1 MKYMKRYLFITLLIV
16 NSLTLTV
23 VFGQEVIPKA
33 MSIPQQLGNFISG
46 ASPFIIIG
54 LGILL
59 IFIQKLAKFIGI
71 ILLIIGLIRLVFLF
85 IH

>member
-1 MKYMKRYLFITLLIV
+1 MKRCLFITVFVINSLIV
-16 NSLTLTV
+16 KV
-23 VFGQEVIPKA
+23 AFGQEVIPKA
-33 MSIPQQLGNFISG
+33 MSIPQQIGGFISG

-71 ILLIIGLIRLVFLF
+71 ILLVIGLIRLALLF

>member
-1 MKYMKRYLFITLLIV
+1 MKCMKRYVFTTLLII
-16 NSLTLTV
+16 NSLTLKV

-33 MSIPQQLGNFISG
+33 MSVPQQIGDFISG

-59 IFIQKLAKFIGI
+59 IFAQKLAKFVGI

>member
-1 MKYMKRYLFITLLIV
+1 MKCMKRYLFITLLII
-16 NSLTLTV
+16 NFFTLKV

-33 MSIPQQLGNFISG
+33 MSIPQQIGDFISG

-59 IFIQKLAKFIGI
+59 IFIQKLAKFVGI